1 MLLLLMKNLD
11 LSHILH
17 FSQSYPLTQQK
28 LLQLKN
34 LMKLQF
40 VKQVISKQRKIVRN
54 LI

>member
-1 MLLLLMKNLD
+1 MSQLLMKNLD
-11 LSHILH
+11 PNHILH
-17 FSQSYPLTQQK
+17 FSQSYPLIQQI

-34 LMKLQF
+34 LMRLQF